1 MARAFIDGLG
11 AITVIALF
19 YTQGIVMQNLVIAL
33 SISFSLW
40 ILNRL
45 RVSSQIPYLC
55 CGLSMWY
62 FMEASGVHATSA
74 GVLLAFTI
82 PMKSPYSNFSPL
94 EDLESE
100 LHSVTSFVIMPLFA
114 LANTAIV
121 IGGDVGEIF
130 SSNLNHGIMAGLVV
144 GKVIGIVGFT
154 YLAVRLGIATLP
166 SKVTFG
172 KIVGVGFL
180 GGIGFTMSIFISV
193 LAFSEPEFQTE
204 AKISDRKS

>member
-1 MARAFIDGLG
+1 
-11 AITVIALF
+11 
-19 YTQGIVMQNLVIAL
+19 
-33 SISFSLW
+33 
-40 ILNRL
+40 
-45 RVSSQIPYLC
+45 
-55 CGLSMWY
+55 
-62 FMEASGVHATSA
+62 
-74 GVLLAFTI
+74 
-82 PMKSPYSNFSPL
+82 
-94 EDLESE
+94 
-100 LHSVTSFVIMPLFA
+100 MPLFA

-204 AKISDRKS
+204 AKISILAASLISGLIGYFILRSEEHTSELQSLMRISYAVLCLTKKI